1 MPSSTS
7 FTSPRP
13 KLRRILIANRG
24 EIAMRVIHACHDT
37 GRTAIAAY
45 ADPDVDAL
53 FVHAADEAYALG
65 GSDANSTYLNIGA
78 IIETARKAHADAV
91 HPGYGFLAENADFAQ
106 AVIDAGMT
114 WIGPKPDTIRALGSK
129 VEARR
134 IAAEVGA
141 PMAPGTTEPVRDPDE
156 VVAFAHEH
164 GLPLAIKAV
173 YGGGGRGL
181 KVVHGLEDVRE
192 AFVSATHEA
201 ELAFGNGD
209 CFIERFL
216 ARPRHVEVQV
226 LGDGVGD
233 VVAVGTRDCSLQR
246 RNQKL
251 IEEAPAPF
259 LPAET
264 TRALEDAAVAICS
277 RAHYESAGTVEF
289 LVDPDGTMSFME
301 VNTRIQVEHPVTEEV
316 TGVDLV
322 AAQLAIA
329 EGARL
334 ADIPGLEHG
343 TPVPQGHAIEFR
355 INAEDPSLGFV
366 PFPGVIERLDAPTGP
381 GIRFDSGVASGG
393 TIPGQFDS
401 MVAKLIVTA
410 PSREMCL
417 ARARHALKELSIV
430 GVPTVRAFDQAV
442 LDQPAFTAE
451 HGDFGVYTR
460 WIEEE
465 FLPSVDAR
473 TLSDGKS
480 GRRAAAVEPVESWVE
495 VDGRRMRLGL
505 PASFA
510 ALAALGAGLAG
521 AAGGAKGVPAAAS
534 HVSDSG
540 ESDTQRPYGAS
551 QMSDSPESDIQTL
564 LHTLQMSVSAESD
577 TRSGASDGTR
587 PRAVQGVPIESTITG
602 TIVRWLVDDGAH
614 VEADQPVVVLE
625 AMKMETE
632 IPAPASGTLHRAGK
646 VGDAVQYG
654 EPLGDIR

>member
-1 MPSSTS
+1 MPSASTAPS
-7 FTSPRP
+7 ATALPSPSPSLSSPSPATP

-37 GRTAIAAY
+37 GRIAIAAY
-45 ADPDVDAL
+45 ADPDADAL

-65 GSDANSTYLNIGA
+65 GSDAQSTYLNIAA
-78 IIETARKAHADAV
+78 IVETAHKAHVDAV
-91 HPGYGFLAENADFAQ
+91 HPGYGFLAENAEFAQ

-114 WIGPKPDTIRALGSK
+114 WIGPQPATIRALGSK

-141 PMAPGTTEPVRDPDE
+141 PMAPGTTEPVHDPAE
-156 VVAFAHEH
+156 VITFAKEH

-181 KVVHGLEDVRE
+181 KVVHRLEDVRE

-216 ARPRHVEVQV
+216 ARPRHVEVQI
-226 LGDGVGD
+226 LGDGAGN

-259 LPAET
+259 LPPET

-329 EGARL
+329 EGAHVT
-334 ADIPGLEHG
+334 DIPGLEHG
-343 TPVPQGHAIEFR
+343 TPVPHGHAIEFR

-366 PFPGVIERLDAPTGP
+366 PFPGIVERLNVPTGP
-381 GIRFDSGVASGG
+381 GIRFDSGVAQGG
-393 TIPGQFDS
+393 AIPGQFDS
-401 MVAKLIVTA
+401 MIAKLIVSA
-410 PSREMCL
+410 PSRSACL
-417 ARARHALKELSIV
+417 TRARHALDELAIA
-430 GVPTVRAFDQAV
+430 GVPTVRKFDQAV
-442 LDQPAFTAE
+442 LEQPAFVATDGA
-451 HGDFGVYTR
+451 FGVYTR

-465 FLPSVDAR
+465 FLPSVDVR
-473 TLSDGKS
+473 TLADGKP
-480 GRRAAAVEPVESWVE
+480 GRRAAAPEPVESWVE
-495 VDGRRMRLGL
+495 VDGKRVRLGL
-505 PASFA
+505 PASLA
-510 ALAALGAGLAG
+510 SVAALGAGLAG
-521 AAGGAKGVPAAAS
+521 LAGAGATGGPAIT
-534 HVSDSG
+534 SDSG
-540 ESDTQRPYGAS
+540 ESVIQALLNAYQKSVPAGSGTQIAAN
-551 QMSDSPESDIQTL
+551 SDIASTQ
-564 LHTLQMSVSAESD
+564 D
-577 TRSGASDGTR
+577 T
-587 PRAVQGVPIESTITG
+587 PIESTITG
-602 TIVRWLVDDGAH
+602 TVVRWLADDGAH
-614 VEADQPVVVLE
+614 VEENEPIVVLE

-632 IPAPASGTLHRAGK
+632 ITAPVAGILHRSAQ
-646 VGDAVQYG
+646 VGDTAQYG
-654 EPLGDIR
+654 DPLGAIS

>member
-13 KLRRILIANRG
+13 KLRRILIANRS

-329 EGARL
+329 EGERL

-534 HVSDSG
+534 HVSDS
-540 ESDTQRPYGAS
+540 
-551 QMSDSPESDIQTL
+551 PESDIQTL